1 MDGILCAAQLF
12 RAASGNAAYTIAL
25 QASVKCGTAEMGD
38 RLFQDKK
45 AIIDREEH
53 AFAED
58 DDQRLLR
65 RSEHT
70 RYRLFWPLPRVL
82 GRAPASPFG
91 DRLGIDPQSRGKS
104 SVGFL
109 ALLNLAAHC
118 RVVRALG

>member
-12 RAASGNAAYTIAL
+12 RAASGNAAYAIAL

-70 RYRLFWPLPRVL
+70 R
-82 GRAPASPFG
+82 
-91 DRLGIDPQSRGKS
+91 
-104 SVGFL
+104 
-109 ALLNLAAHC
+109 
-118 RVVRALG
+118 